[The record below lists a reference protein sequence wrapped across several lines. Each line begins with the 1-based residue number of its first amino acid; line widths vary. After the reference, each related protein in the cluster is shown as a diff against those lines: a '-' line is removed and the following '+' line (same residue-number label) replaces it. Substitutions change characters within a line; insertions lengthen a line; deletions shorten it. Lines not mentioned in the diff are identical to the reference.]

1 MRDDDYTSLRREF
14 LGVGLTGTMIGLAG
28 CTEYINLDTSSE
40 NNDEGPIPDIDT
52 AGFRFDYDN
61 ERQAVTI
68 EFTGGANI
76 KAGNLQIQHE
86 GGREVRWAELG
97 STTAGPDEYIKTGA
111 TAVLGSEVLNW
122 ETPIQSDGLIRVIY
136 VGKETPATL
145 DRYSPPESTVIET
158 TVPNSSDENVSNEE
172 ISDGQISDEEARSE
186 RLNLG
191 WKTKTEGNADINV
204 ITEESLDLRVFKCST
219 AVATKQLGEISG
231 EIEISFDYELKSDQW
246 FEQGMFVVIE
256 DGKEV
261 YRSFKNG
268 QDTLINHTHSKT
280 ETGSVDETVSVNG
293 DVNIDF
299 RIEPSPY
306 CDAGDHGN
314 TYLNVENV
322 KINKSS
328 KDNDATPPSISAF
341 SIADTGDQKIRI
353 SFDSSEQL
361 SSIEATISGAESAT
375 LTTGDFAEA
384 DSNSTLITYEA
395 TYQVIS
401 GGTYTASLD
410 QVVDRNGNTAGVG
423 KSVSVTT
430 ESSADTEIEING
442 WETDTEGDANIDVVN
457 TEAINLQVF
466 KCGNAT
472 ASTNIGEIGGEV
484 EISFDYELEA
494 DQWFEQGMFVVI
506 EDGEEVY
513 RSFKNGQDTLI
524 NHTRSKTETGSV
536 SKAFSVSGDVSIDF
550 RIEPSPYCD
559 AGDHGNT
566 YLRVENIR
574 FTPNPT

>member
-1 MRDDDYTSLRREF
+1 MRDNDYTSLRREF

-28 CTEYINLDTSSE
+28 CTENINLDTFSE
-40 NNDEGPIPDIDT
+40 NNDEDPVPDIDT
-52 AGFRFDYDN
+52 AGFRFDYDY

-97 STTAGPDEYIKTGA
+97 STTAGPDEDIKIGA
-111 TAVLGSEVLNW
+111 TAVLSSEVLNW

-145 DRYSPPESTVIET
+145 DRYSPPEPTVIET
-158 TVPNSSDENVSNEE
+158 TVPNSSDEET
-172 ISDGQISDEEARSE
+172 SDEETSDKETSDEETRSE
-186 RLNLG
+186 SSNLG
-191 WKTKTEGNADINV
+191 WKTKTEGDANINI
-204 ITEESLDLRVFKCST
+204 ITEESLGLRVFKCST
-219 AVATKQLGEISG
+219 AVATKQLGETSG
-231 EIEISFDYELKSDQW
+231 EIEISFDYELETDQW

-256 DGKEV
+256 DGKEK
-261 YRSFKNG
+261 YRSFENG
-268 QDTLINHTHSKT
+268 QDTLINHTRGKT
-280 ETGSVDETVSVNG
+280 ETGSVNETISVDG
-293 DVNIDF
+293 DVSIDF

-314 TYLNVENV
+314 TYLRVENV
-322 KINKSS
+322 KINRIS
-328 KDNDATPPSISAF
+328 KKNDATPPSISAF
-341 SIADTGDQKIRI
+341 SIADTGDQQIRI
-353 SFDSSEQL
+353 SFDSSNQL
-361 SSIEATISGAESAT
+361 SLIEVTISGAESAT
-375 LTTGDFAEA
+375 LTTSDFSEA

-395 TYQVIS
+395 TYQAIS

-410 QVVDRNGNTAGVG
+410 QAVDRNGNTAGIS

-430 ESSADTEIEING
+430 ESSADSEIEIDG

-466 KCGNAT
+466 KCGNAA
-472 ASTNIGEIGGEV
+472 ASTNIGEIGGEL

-524 NHTRSKTETGSV
+524 NHTRGKTENGSV
-536 SKAFSVSGDVSIDF
+536 NEAVSVNGDVNIDF

-574 FTPNPT
+574 FTANPI